1 MGTITDV
8 RYTYKVPKYVDHEK
22 RRRELARAA
31 HRVAGEGGL
40 EALTVR
46 AIAKE
51 AGYSTGVL
59 AHYFA
64 NRADLL
70 LAAFREVYEGAIT
83 RAQAQVRLD
92 GEDPVSTLL
101 DALFEALPLDDE
113 RRADTTVWF
122 AFLGLA
128 AGNPDLQREGAD
140 RYQRWRA
147 FLQEAVVA
155 AHPEPITTA
164 EAQRIATY
172 LAALVAGLGVQAL
185 FDPEGV
191 PAEELRRE
199 LRRAVCLELG
209 VVDLRD
215 DDVTR

>member
-1 MGTITDV
+1 M
-8 RYTYKVPKYVDHEK
+8 PKYVDHDE

-40 EALTVR
+40 DALTVR

-59 AHYFA
+59 AHYFT
-64 NRADLL
+64 NRDDLL
-70 LAAFREVYEGAIT
+70 LAAFREVYQGAIT
-83 RAQAQVRLD
+83 RAQAQTDAGLD
-92 GEDPVSTLL
+92 SDPVNALL
-101 DALFEALPLDDE
+101 EALFEALPLDDE

-128 AGNPDLQREGAD
+128 AGNPELRREGAE
-140 RYQRWRA
+140 RYRLWRE
-147 FLQEAVVA
+147 FLEAAVTA
-155 AHPEPITTA
+155 ASADPITPA
-164 EAQRIATY
+164 EAQRIARY

-185 FDPEGV
+185 FDPDGI
-191 PAEELRRE
+191 PAGELRRE
-199 LRRAVCLELG
+199 LRRALSLELG

-215 DDVTR
+215 GDGAA